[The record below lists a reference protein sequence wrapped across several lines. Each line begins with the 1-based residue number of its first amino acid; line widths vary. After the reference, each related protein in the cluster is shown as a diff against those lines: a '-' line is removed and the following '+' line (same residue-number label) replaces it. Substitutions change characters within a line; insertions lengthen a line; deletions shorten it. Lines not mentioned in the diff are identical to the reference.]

1 MKRKPAPNHAWRQ
14 YHQAYQDRTLSL
26 DARGLLAFLSSLPAG
41 AAITSKQLRECSEN
55 DNPVIV
61 EAALKELLDAKRI
74 ELGWHGYR
82 VKGKRP

>member
-1 MKRKPAPNHAWRQ
+1 MKRHQLPASHRWRQ
-14 YHQAYQDRTLSL
+14 QAYRDKTLSL

-41 AAITSKQLRECSEN
+41 SAITTKQLKECSEH
-55 DNPVIV
+55 DNEVIV
-61 EAALKELLDAKRI
+61 EAALKELLDARRI